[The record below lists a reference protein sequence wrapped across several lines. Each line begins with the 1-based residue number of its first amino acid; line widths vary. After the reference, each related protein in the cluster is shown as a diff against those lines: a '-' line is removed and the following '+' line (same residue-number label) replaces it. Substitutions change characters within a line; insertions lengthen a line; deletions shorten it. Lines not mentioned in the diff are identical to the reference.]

1 MPINSHGGPLVRAL
15 SLAFDLMLFSSL
27 AFLVVGFAGDEFAF
41 LPIIFAFGGTIVQA
55 FFLRRFRVNRRSAA
69 SAQTKNCGYCNR
81 AISVD
86 AKICRFC
93 LTGADEYPASPAE
106 VADST
111 DVRDLQL
118 QKERWQAASNS
129 DL

>member
-1 MPINSHGGPLVRAL
+1 LVRAL

-41 LPIIFAFGGTIVQA
+41 LPIIFAFGGAIVQA
-55 FFLRRFRVNRRSAA
+55 FFLRRFTVNQRSAA
-69 SAQTKNCGYCNR
+69 LAQTKNCRYCNR
-81 AISVD
+81 AISAD

-93 LTGADEYPASPAE
+93 LTEADEYAASSAQ

-111 DVRDLQL
+111 EVRNLQL
-118 QKERWQAASNS
+118 QKERWQAASNT